1 MNIKHKLR
9 IKSSDI
15 SDKKRLL
22 IASLIQLFIPY
33 VSLFSAFL
41 LRLDLNFELLP
52 IEKIFLWGSILALLR
67 LAFLVFFS
75 AHRGLW
81 RYVSITDLIGVIKS
95 SSISSIVFI
104 FVIYFINNFDG
115 FPRSVFILEWGIYIF
130 YSGGI
135 RIIIRMMRENLR
147 KRGYKEDFKNV
158 AIIGAGDA
166 GAAFCSQVKSISNY
180 GIKPIIF
187 FDDDSEKIGMTIMG
201 IKVVGSIDE
210 INDFA
215 NLYNIELIVIA
226 IPSATSKEKSRIIE
240 ICRKSNIEFRILPG
254 TNELLEGNVSV
265 SKLRK
270 LEVEDLLGRDE
281 TNLDEIS
288 LNKFFNNKSILIT
301 GAAGTIGSEL
311 VRRVIKFSPSK
322 IILVD
327 RAENNLVLLE
337 HEINSMFLD
346 QKENIDIIT
355 LIVDISNNKSV
366 SNLIQNYKPQIILHA
381 AAHKHVNLMEKTP
394 IEAVRNNIGGILNL
408 TKNSI
413 KENVDKFVLV
423 SSDKAVEPTN
433 VMGATKRI
441 SEMII
446 SQMKDTKNTKFTS
459 VRFGNVLG
467 SDGSVVPIFQ
477 KQIEQGGPVT
487 VTDPKVNRFFMTAHE
502 AAGLILSAAEFG
514 NNKEIFLLDMGKPI
528 NISFLAKTMIELSGF
543 IPNKDIEIVYT
554 GLKPGEK
561 ISEDLSYKNEKITK
575 TKHEK
580 IFSVENNNQE
590 INVEEIEEFLEN
602 LENFSEEEVKTKL
615 KNFI

>member
-15 SDKKRLL
+15 SDKKKLL

-215 NLYNIELIVIA
+215 NFYNIELIVIA

-265 SKLRK
+265 SKLFYF
-270 LEVEDLLGRDE
+270 
-281 TNLDEIS
+281 LDS
-288 LNKFFNNKSILIT
+288 SM
-301 GAAGTIGSEL
+301 
-311 VRRVIKFSPSK
+311 
-322 IILVD
+322 
-327 RAENNLVLLE
+327 ENNPTFLQFISRLLLC
-337 HEINSMFLD
+337 INNEFNKGCLHHSLYQLLPLLHMRS
-346 QKENIDIIT
+346 KRCTINKRK
-355 LIVDISNNKSV
+355 NN
-366 SNLIQNYKPQIILHA
+366 Y
-381 AAHKHVNLMEKTP
+381 
-394 IEAVRNNIGGILNL
+394 
-408 TKNSI
+408 
-413 KENVDKFVLV
+413 
-423 SSDKAVEPTN
+423 
-433 VMGATKRI
+433 
-441 SEMII
+441 
-446 SQMKDTKNTKFTS
+446 
-459 VRFGNVLG
+459 
-467 SDGSVVPIFQ
+467 
-477 KQIEQGGPVT
+477 
-487 VTDPKVNRFFMTAHE
+487 
-502 AAGLILSAAEFG
+502 
-514 NNKEIFLLDMGKPI
+514 
-528 NISFLAKTMIELSGF
+528 
-543 IPNKDIEIVYT
+543 
-554 GLKPGEK
+554 
-561 ISEDLSYKNEKITK
+561 
-575 TKHEK
+575 
-580 IFSVENNNQE
+580 
-590 INVEEIEEFLEN
+590 
-602 LENFSEEEVKTKL
+602 
-615 KNFI
+615 